1 MNPPTDTPE
10 APAFV
15 AVKRYKRKPRKK
27 LPREDL
33 LKPITIT
40 LTQRLIDL
48 ATAEAACD
56 YITTAQVIRRI
67 VLKHYKPL
75 IKG

>member
-27 LPREDL
+27 LPRS
-33 LKPITIT
+33 PITIT